1 MVAFTAGVLAGV
13 FGCFLVLDNN
23 PKLAKKLSSV
33 KEIVEK
39 KIEEKIKKDI

>member
-1 MVAFTAGVLAGV
+1 MVAFTVGVLVGV
-13 FGCFLVLDNN
+13 LGCFLVLDNN

-33 KEIVEK
+33 KEVVEK